1 MIMSKKGKIQRAI
14 GIVLLVVLIV
24 PVIMLSIPQ
33 TYTKLVFHE
42 VPGPGM
48 VTMIES
54 EYVEI
59 TYIPL
64 VNIVR
69 YSAITPTDIALFI
82 IYGGLFA
89 LAIWLAIHSRRHKLK
104 EA

>member
-1 MIMSKKGKIQRAI
+1 MSRKGKAQRAI

-33 TYTKLVFHE
+33 TYTELVFYE
-42 VPGPGM
+42 TPMGPGLGNWI
-48 VTMIES
+48 TS
-54 EYVEI
+54 EYVEV

-69 YSAITPTDIALFI
+69 YSAIMPIDIALFVM
-82 IYGGLFA
+82 YGGLFA
-89 LAIWLAIHSRRHKLK
+89 LAIWLVIHSRRHKLK

>member
-1 MIMSKKGKIQRAI
+1 MSRKGKAQRVI
-14 GIVLLVVLIV
+14 GIVLLVMLIA
-24 PVIMLSIPQ
+24 PVIALSIPQ
-33 TYTKLVFHE
+33 TYTELVFRE
-42 VPGPGM
+42 TPIGPGLGNWI
-48 VTMIES
+48 TS
-54 EYVEI
+54 EYVEV

-69 YSAITPTDIALFI
+69 NSAIQPIDIALFI

-89 LAIWLAIHSRRHKLK
+89 LAVWLVIHSRRHKLK

>member
-1 MIMSKKGKIQRAI
+1 MSRKGKIQRAM
-14 GIVLLVVLIV
+14 GIVLLVALLV
-24 PVIMLSIPQ
+24 PVVVLSIPQ
-33 TYTKLVFHE
+33 TYTKLVFYE

-64 VNIVR
+64 VNIAR
-69 YSAITPTDIALFI
+69 YSAITPIDIVLFI

-89 LAIWLAIHSRRHKLK
+89 LAVWLVIRSRRHKLK